1 MDTRLF
7 YLIQYTVQLIIFGGV
22 QWCFVRLQ
30 KFSDTISAA
39 GKHECLPLR
48 DGVVRVRE
56 VEGVALRRLQ
66 APWMPHHVAHITTT
80 QLTVLLAVTCLENVL
95 LASHHLSPSQLTPQ
109 LMYRAHPF

>member
-1 MDTRLF
+1 MWYKYMGTRLF

-22 QWCFVRLQ
+22 QWCFVLLQ

-48 DGVVRVRE
+48 DGVVRDRE

-66 APWMPHHVAHITTT
+66 AHWMPHPVAHITTD
-80 QLTVLLAVTCLENVL
+80 QSAFLRAVFFLVPYL
-95 LASHHLSPSQLTPQ
+95 
-109 LMYRAHPF
+109 